1 MLNKDRTIHIQS
13 SHYSQIPISD
23 NTAEYKRVIQFL
35 EEKDY
40 DIAYYLKDLKDDER
54 YVAIVVD
61 NAEKCVFASNVT
73 CMAAWCRNGTRYPLN
88 VNEFIDNYDEFVIN
102 DNFNKYNE
110 MIENKARKR

>member
-1 MLNKDRTIHIQS
+1 MSNKDRTIHIQS
-13 SHYSQIPISD
+13 GHYSQIPISD
-23 NTAEYKRVIQFL
+23 KIAEYKRVIQFL

-73 CMAAWCRNGTRYPLN
+73 CMAAWCSNGKRIPLN
-88 VNEFIDNYDEFVIN
+88 VKEFIDNYDEFVIN
-102 DNFNKYNE
+102 NNINRYNE
-110 MIENKARKR
+110 MITGKVRKG